1 MSTLLGHDSAGT
13 GTLQTLV
20 VLGQLDAFET
30 IVADARLAP
39 DLARRTQLT
48 RLGLLQFAPV
58 DHLLE
63 TVDQA
68 ELADT
73 LAQAL
78 QGFHQYTP
86 VTSWPQALVKAVVT
100 SGMAGD
106 LLSLVDPE
114 ASTEVDLRA
123 VAVAHAEVGEWAR
136 AQLAD
141 VLAEPGPETSRLAL
155 FARRMLG
162 EASAQAQRV
171 AGRATDL
178 TGMLTGHEP
187 GSTDEI
193 AATSDLIGRLVEL
206 SSRRLEELG
215 LQP

>member
-1 MSTLLGHDSAGT
+1 MSTLTGT
-13 GTLQTLV
+13 STLQTLV

-48 RLGLLQFAPV
+48 RFGLLQFAPV

-63 TVDQA
+63 TVEEA

-78 QGFHQYTP
+78 QSFHQYTP
-86 VTSWPQALVKAVVT
+86 VTSWAQALVKTLIT
-100 SGMAGD
+100 SGMAID
-106 LLSLVDPE
+106 LLSLVDHE
-114 ASTEVDLRA
+114 AIDAIDLRA
-123 VAVAHAEVGEWAR
+123 VTVAHTEVSEWAR
-136 AQLAD
+136 TQLSD
-141 VLAEPGPETSRLAL
+141 VLDHADPETSRLAL

-171 AGRATDL
+171 AGRATAL
-178 TGMLTGHEP
+178 MGMLTGEEP
-187 GSTDEI
+187 GTSSEI
-193 AATSDLIGRLVEL
+193 EATSDLIGRLVEL